1 MKREIQIFDS
11 RPGDR
16 AIGVICEDDV
26 IVNITFMQGE
36 FDHYTISGVVDS
48 LMKEKNIY
56 LIEIYKRLI
65 LQYPELSTEEA
76 LDRTCELYVIA
87 FILQEID

>member
-16 AIGVICEDDV
+16 AIGLICEDDV

-36 FDHYTISGVVDS
+36 FDHYTISSVVDS
-48 LMKEKNIY
+48 LMQEKNIH

-87 FILQEID
+87 FIFQEID